1 MRIVVTGGSGDLGG
15 RVVRELTARGQD
27 AVAASRRTGVDL
39 ATGDGLDAVLAGA
52 DAVVHCASSQTKPQ
66 DVDVAGARRIG
77 ESLRRLN
84 SSVHVVSISIV
95 GCDLVSYPYYRAKV
109 DAERAL
115 AESGVPATVLRATQ
129 FHSLAAFFGTAAR
142 VGPLTF
148 SIGTMRIQP
157 VDIDWVAGRLTDYA
171 TGPAPSGYRRR
182 PTLPARRHTRRSRWR
197 SDSRR
202 TMDAP
207 PRGWCASHRSCPSCA
222 VLTRAESCPGLRQ
235 RSAGR
240 LSRTGS
246 RINPRRCRA
255 GSAPPPERT
264 SGCRAGPSTAARL
277 RLRV

>member
-171 TGPAPSGYRRR
+171 TGPAPSGYRRATDVAGPTAYTAVEMAQRLATHDGR
-182 PTLPARRHTRRSRWR
+182 PTARVVRIPPFLPVLRSL
-197 SDSRR
+197 DQGGIL
-202 TMDAP
+202 P
-207 PRGWCASHRSCPSCA
+207 GPE
-222 VLTRAESCPGLRQ
+222 AEIGGQTFEDWLADQP
-235 RSAGR
+235 
-240 LSRTGS
+240 TPM
-246 RINPRRCRA
+246 PRRFR
-255 GSAPPPERT
+255 SPT
-264 SGCRAGPSTAARL
+264 
-277 RLRV
+277 